1 VNAGITRRGKHDFGH
16 PWHHLVDRI
25 QIRIQEIYDVV
36 VFPSHENASQFKAI
50 KDFVAVGI
58 GPLSHSFDYVTKGMP
73 HPSLKGDFRFLAKK
87 MKVVYAPMP
96 VSHPMEKAMFNHYK
110 ESHPNDLTK
119 SKAHE
124 LAKTFKRKTNGTT
137 ILPKL
142 PSMLFQYEK
151 AWKRTNEIKM
161 AREEMKESF
170 KEIIGAL
177 THEKAKESA
186 AWGAMMD
193 DNDDLNITPK
203 TDAIAVEATATD
215 TQIHVAP
222 ICGPTQTSY
231 IPTSTTTASSQQTR
245 ACYYAPYCKKEASI
259 CGGWKKGAC
268 NDFKAKVFMIPDD
281 FLEEKEELKKLAK
294 RRREKE
300 RAERNKKSKQN
311 RD

>member
-1 VNAGITRRGKHDFGH
+1 
-16 PWHHLVDRI
+16 
-25 QIRIQEIYDVV
+25 
-36 VFPSHENASQFKAI
+36 
-50 KDFVAVGI
+50 
-58 GPLSHSFDYVTKGMP
+58 
-73 HPSLKGDFRFLAKK
+73 
-87 MKVVYAPMP
+87 
-96 VSHPMEKAMFNHYK
+96 
-110 ESHPNDLTK
+110 
-119 SKAHE
+119 
-124 LAKTFKRKTNGTT
+124 
-137 ILPKL
+137 
-142 PSMLFQYEK
+142 MLFQYEK

-203 TDAIAVEATATD
+203 TDAIAGEATATD

-268 NDFKAKVFMIPDD
+268 NDFKAKVFTIPDD
-281 FLEEKEELKKLAK
+281 FLDEKEELKELAK

-311 RD
+311 RDWYVNPVKVSIFYAINFTSTFIVRFCTLLSILLPMTWTSSTCTVQHCIFMFWL